1 MHHPGW
7 FESAIRHPAGFLAN
21 VLEALT
27 PLSGRSQHAVSL
39 SGAEDEPCGVVVLLA
54 WLEQG
59 VGELGLGRGSITS
72 GTASTHRATRKGHKG
87 TATSPQPSWGSP
99 LQLPWA
105 FPAAVLHH
113 QLLASWLSA

>member
-1 MHHPGW
+1 MPLGTQQDFW
-7 FESAIRHPAGFLAN
+7 LIC
-21 VLEALT
+21 EALT

-54 WLEQG
+54 WLEEG

-72 GTASTHRATRKGHKG
+72 GTASTHHATRKGHKG

-99 LQLPWA
+99 LLLPWV